1 MEENKNLQNPQMKQP
16 THGEITTIRD
26 ILMGG
31 HINQYESQF
40 TEIRNNFTR
49 NDADKDARFKALEEE
64 MNQRFNTLQA
74 DMNSRFDKLEALL
87 TENVQRL
94 NERVNTVST
103 SDKADL
109 GRLLAEV
116 SNRLING

>member
-1 MEENKNLQNPQMKQP
+1 MEENKNPQKKQP
-16 THGEITTIRD
+16 LQGEITTIRD

-40 TEIRNNFTR
+40 NEIKDNFTK
-49 NDADKDARFKALEEE
+49 NNVDKDARFQALEEE
-64 MNQRFNTLQA
+64 MNRRFNTLQT

>member
-1 MEENKNLQNPQMKQP
+1 MENQQNNNL
-16 THGEITTIRD
+16 ELSTIRD

-40 TEIRNNFTR
+40 NEV
-49 NDADKDARFKALEEE
+49 NDTINKNEANRDAKIKALEEQIDNRFKNLQTE
-64 MNQRFNTLQA
+64 MNE
-74 DMNSRFDKLEALL
+74 RFDKLEALL
-87 TENVQRL
+87 TENVQLL

-103 SDKADL
+103 TDKADL

>member
-1 MEENKNLQNPQMKQP
+1 MEENKNPQNQQPLQ
-16 THGEITTIRD
+16 GEITTIRD

-40 TEIRNNFTR
+40 TEIRDNFSK
-49 NDADKDARFKALEEE
+49 NDADKDARFQALEAE
-64 MNQRFNTLQA
+64 MNQRFNALQT

-94 NERVNTVST
+94 NERVNAVST

>member
-1 MEENKNLQNPQMKQP
+1 MEENQNLQNNQP
-16 THGEITTIRD
+16 TPGEITTIRN

-40 TEIRNNFTR
+40 TEIRDNFSKNN
-49 NDADKDARFKALEEE
+49 ADKDARFQALEEE
-64 MNQRFNTLQA
+64 MNRRFNTLQA